1 MLIQNVMKVWEGWI
15 LTELSSPGQKSVY
28 LQLGGSSSGHSIEIN
43 NDIIIN
49 SISFEW

>member
-1 MLIQNVMKVWEGWI
+1 MFIQNVMKIWEGWI

-28 LQLGGSSSGHSIEIN
+28 LQLGGSSSGHSIAIN
-43 NDIIIN
+43 NDTIIN